1 MTHLYMN
8 LTAGTTLQNQKY
20 VIQKLLDQSDLSVTY
35 QAQHAYLEQPVI
47 LQSLNENLRQ
57 RSDFAQLQQQFLA
70 KVRSQAQQTL
80 GAARVLDCFSEQG
93 IPFVVFERVPGQPLP
108 QFTDWFS
115 VLPIQTVDSND
126 SNQTVVSVASPE
138 TVFATAFSDPATHS
152 IFSEGTLPPTPAPA
166 QTFQQITPQDSPSL
180 AMVGTEIADIPQP
193 KLRSK
198 ALMPLAL
205 IFVTMMGGI
214 LGAGFGL
221 SLRLASTR
229 PQADG
234 NSSRLTPSLF
244 SREQTFPAKADWPIS
259 ETPQRFT
266 SPITVEEP
274 VYRVN
279 PTFETYSENDLQ
291 PLPHIQDPPILPS
304 DSPTSAKASTLSQP
318 SPSPA
323 FSTPSPSA
331 PSTADIPSTTSL
343 SDDILNTPIQPNPI
357 EPAPAPIIPAPA
369 ADPVLPPAPAPE
381 LPVPEAK
388 SAPALPVQQPPV
400 IKQ

>member
-1 MTHLYMN
+1 MN

-47 LQSLNENLRQ
+47 LQSLHENLRQ

-70 KVRSQAQQTL
+70 EVRSQAQQTA
-80 GAARVLDCFSEQG
+80 GVARVLDCFSEKG
-93 IPFVVFERVPGQPLP
+93 IPFVVFERIPGQPLP
-108 QFTDWFS
+108 QLTNWVS
-115 VLPIQTVDSND
+115 VLPIQTVDSN
-126 SNQTVVSVASPE
+126 QAVAGAESPE
-138 TVFATAFSDPATHS
+138 TAFATALADPTVHPLA
-152 IFSEGTLPPTPAPA
+152 SEETLPPAPAPSST
-166 QTFQQITPQDSPSL
+166 QRSFQQTLPQDLSSL
-180 AMVGTEIADIPQP
+180 TSAMDLETEAAAIPQTKP
-193 KLRSK
+193 RSK

-229 PQADG
+229 PQTDG
-234 NSSRLTPSLF
+234 NSSKLKPSFF

-259 ETPQRFT
+259 ETPQHFT
-266 SPITVEEP
+266 SPIMVEEP

-279 PTFETYSENDLQ
+279 PTFESYPQTNFQ
-291 PLPHIQDPPILPS
+291 PIPSVQDPVLPS
-304 DSPTSAKASTLSQP
+304 DTPTSAKVSAPIQP
-318 SPSPA
+318 SSPPDSSMPSPA
-323 FSTPSPSA
+323 I
-331 PSTADIPSTTSL
+331 PSTADLPSTTTL
-343 SDDILNTPIQPNPI
+343 PDTFDPPIQPDPTELTPPI
-357 EPAPAPIIPAPA
+357 APVAPA
-369 ADPVLPPAPAPE
+369 LPPAPAPE

-388 SAPALPVQQPPV
+388 QAPALPVQQPPV